1 MYKVINYNVHLNIFE
16 DKFQSRPCQGM
27 TIVSLLENG
36 GEKLNEGGDIT
47 MKRSICEICQNK
59 IVLSCS
65 FQRHYKPFQYFPSHP
80 KPRRYSVLLLRYHQ
94 MHQQTCFPI
103 YVPPWVSYT
112 KESSLRVIVSNT
124 FWRHS
129 RFEVYIKVPAIC
141 LNVAV
146 LTLVS
151 RAYRKSL
158 QLMVDVHINP
168 LMLKT
173 SSRYSRLNW

>member
-1 MYKVINYNVHLNIFE
+1 MSLNVYWACRTSWGCFLLARNCFWDFLLAWGHRFTLSVEPWRLN
-16 DKFQSRPCQGM
+16 
-27 TIVSLLENG
+27 V
-36 GEKLNEGGDIT
+36 GGDIT

-59 IVLSCS
+59 IVQSCI

-80 KPRRYSVLLLRYHQ
+80 KPRRYSVLLFRYHQ

-129 RFEVYIKVPAIC
+129 TVWGVHQSTGNLLKRGD
-141 LNVAV
+141 
-146 LTLVS
+146 
-151 RAYRKSL
+151 
-158 QLMVDVHINP
+158 VD
-168 LMLKT
+168 T
-173 SSRYSRLNW
+173 RLPCI